1 MLTFANES
9 LREIAAQTA
18 YDAIIVLA
26 NTKKYGGGGIY
37 GLWST
42 CAADTEP
49 ASYVFVHE
57 FGHGFGG
64 LADEYYSSQV
74 AYEGFTPAGAE
85 PWEPNVTALLDP
97 KHVKWREL
105 VADGTPLPTP
115 WDQGGYD
122 QVDLAYQKRRAE
134 ALAKNADDAT
144 NEALMREVKAQTK
157 QKLEGEPFFGQV
169 GAFQGAC
176 YEPKAL
182 YRPQVD
188 CIMFTRNP
196 TAFCRVCARS
206 LERVIA
212 TYTR

>member
-1 MLTFANES
+1 MLTFSNEA
-9 LREIAAQTA
+9 LREVAAQA
-18 YDAIIVLA
+18 PYDALILLA

-37 GLWST
+37 NLWST

-57 FGHGFGG
+57 FGHCFGG

-74 AYEGFTPAGAE
+74 AYENFTPAGRE
-85 PWEPNVTALLDP
+85 PWEPNVTALLD
-97 KHVKWREL
+97 VQRLKWRDL

-115 WDQGGYD
+115 WDQKGYD
-122 QVDLAYQKRRAE
+122 EIDLAYQKRRAE
-134 ALAKNADDAT
+134 AIASGADDAA
-144 NEALMREVKAQTK
+144 NEALMRENKAATK
-157 QKLEGEPFFGQV
+157 ARLEGEKFFGKV

-182 YRPQVD
+182 YRPEVD

-196 TAFCRVCARS
+196 TRFCRVCARS
-206 LERVIA
+206 IERVIE
-212 TYTR
+212 TCTK